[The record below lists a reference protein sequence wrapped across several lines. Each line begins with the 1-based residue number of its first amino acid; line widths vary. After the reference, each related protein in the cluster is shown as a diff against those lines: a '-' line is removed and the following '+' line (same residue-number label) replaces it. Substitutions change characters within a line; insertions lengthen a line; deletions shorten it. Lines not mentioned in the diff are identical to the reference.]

1 MGTLTEKLDY
11 LKETKS
17 QIKNALVSKGQEVSS
32 SDTFR
37 SYASKVLAI
46 DTVNNENL
54 TVDPKISSQTFTPTQ
69 GHTGFGKV
77 SVNAVISTIDS
88 NIQAENIKQGVEILG
103 VTGEY
108 KGTQINNQDK
118 TVTAN
123 GTYTADSGY
132 TGLGEVTVA
141 LPLDTKTITVNGTY
155 TASSDDL
162 QGYSSVTVNVADV
175 PAVVK
180 ELSVIPTTSVQTI
193 RPEQGV
199 DGFSVVNVSAVTS
212 AIDNNITAENIK
224 SGVEIL
230 GVGGTYKGTV
240 INNQDISIATD
251 GVYAAEQEYTGL
263 GTVTVTAGSVSK
275 QKAYNEMAEQLMLI
289 NDGEVTFTL
298 TVSPTTAIVMLT
310 SVTNSTDITPTSSSS
325 GVYVYQI
332 SADSTKNYNY
342 TVSAE
347 GYTTQTG
354 TVVGGTS
361 DLTITLVEG

>member
-37 SYASKVLAI
+37 SYASKISAI

-54 TVDPKISSQTFTPTQ
+54 TVDPTISSQTFTPTQ
-69 GHTGFGKV
+69 GHTGFGEV
-77 SVNAVISTIDS
+77 SVNAVTSAIDS
-88 NIQAENIKQGVEILG
+88 NIQSGNIKKDVTILG
-103 VTGEY
+103 VTGTYE
-108 KGTQINNQDK
+108 GTVISNQDIS
-118 TVTAN
+118 VTTD
-123 GTYTADSGY
+123 GTYTADSG
-132 TGLGEVTVA
+132 
-141 LPLDTKTITVNGTY
+141 
-155 TASSDDL
+155 
-162 QGYSSVTVNVADV
+162 
-175 PAVVK
+175 
-180 ELSVIPTTSVQTI
+180 
-193 RPEQGV
+193 
-199 DGFSVVNVSAVTS
+199 
-212 AIDNNITAENIK
+212 
-224 SGVEIL
+224 
-230 GVGGTYKGTV
+230 
-240 INNQDISIATD
+240 
-251 GVYAAEQEYTGL
+251 YTGL

-275 QKAYNEMAEQLMLI
+275 QKTYNEMAEQLMLI

-298 TVSPTTAIVMLT
+298 TVSPTTAVVMLT

-342 TVSAE
+342 TVSAK